1 MGRQQQGH
9 GVGLLLEFLG
19 DHCGAEL
26 AEMGWSP
33 KHGTQGGLHPLQTTH
48 GDQHGLAAVL
58 SPSVWAVPMCWSA
71 PLHGYPRSH
80 SAGEAVQ
87 TQLGWICL
95 QKSRSSC
102 SHQHQKCE
110 SILSCSHIPNVGCL
124 SMGCAA
130 LGLSLNELC
139 FLHLLAQLGGAE

>member
-48 GDQHGLAAVL
+48 GDQH
-58 SPSVWAVPMCWSA
+58 A
-71 PLHGYPRSH
+71 P
-80 SAGEAVQ
+80 
-87 TQLGWICL
+87 
-95 QKSRSSC
+95 
-102 SHQHQKCE
+102 
-110 SILSCSHIPNVGCL
+110 
-124 SMGCAA
+124 
-130 LGLSLNELC
+130 
-139 FLHLLAQLGGAE
+139 